1 MYEHHDLGK
10 QKRTMSV
17 AEETEITD
25 VTADSV
31 DALLAASLIEHLE
44 PSIDCVSTSD
54 MEEAA
59 SALSESDR
67 KALAAMESADDFIA
81 RMRAEFPPPQPAE
94 LQLEFDT
101 TWRAAS
107 ETKAQKAHS
116 MALQDKELIRLAG
129 KIREFAGREQVAF
142 DHIIYRMKDQLGEGG
157 QGIVFLLEAE
167 DQFGAR
173 RAMKLFRPSSS
184 DMNAAT
190 FLHEMERMGDVA
202 SRVHRSWHDDLVN
215 VDWFGIH
222 DGVHVMLMQFIDG
235 FNLQELLQP
244 KLLEGVRPYVDDERW
259 NTLNNVVYSNS
270 GSQQLAFRPSIAVYI
285 AERILRGLE
294 RLHGEGLVHSDIKPS
309 NVMLDA
315 SGSLKIID
323 IGSAFRKE
331 APPKIPLGT
340 PAYAATELLES
351 KQCTEQSDL
360 ASVGY
365 VLVEMLSGQPIAQG
379 ICGPDAT
386 TRTIGKKER
395 DAHLALKRDLPDKL
409 GELIPAKVRDAKLLV
424 ELCQRLIAPKPG
436 DRFKDANAVIDVC
449 FKFNK
454 DLIIGD
460 LAINN
465 YKEIQHLL
473 RNAKKA
479 DRRRA
484 S

>member
-142 DHIIYRMKDQLGEGG
+142 ERIVYRMKDQLGEGG

-167 DQFGAR
+167 DQFG
-173 RAMKLFRPSSS
+173 
-184 DMNAAT
+184 
-190 FLHEMERMGDVA
+190 
-202 SRVHRSWHDDLVN
+202 
-215 VDWFGIH
+215 
-222 DGVHVMLMQFIDG
+222 
-235 FNLQELLQP
+235 
-244 KLLEGVRPYVDDERW
+244 
-259 NTLNNVVYSNS
+259 
-270 GSQQLAFRPSIAVYI
+270 
-285 AERILRGLE
+285 RGG
-294 RLHGEGLVHSDIKPS
+294 R
-309 NVMLDA
+309 
-315 SGSLKIID
+315 
-323 IGSAFRKE
+323 
-331 APPKIPLGT
+331 
-340 PAYAATELLES
+340 
-351 KQCTEQSDL
+351 
-360 ASVGY
+360 
-365 VLVEMLSGQPIAQG
+365 
-379 ICGPDAT
+379 
-386 TRTIGKKER
+386 
-395 DAHLALKRDLPDKL
+395 
-409 GELIPAKVRDAKLLV
+409 
-424 ELCQRLIAPKPG
+424 
-436 DRFKDANAVIDVC
+436 
-449 FKFNK
+449 
-454 DLIIGD
+454 
-460 LAINN
+460 
-465 YKEIQHLL
+465 
-473 RNAKKA
+473 
-479 DRRRA
+479 
-484 S
+484 